1 MSRFLPSVAPE
12 IRAGHAAD
20 LNAIGAVLPY
30 LWPHDDPGMR
40 MRVALSVVVLFL
52 TAILNALLP
61 VLFALAIDRLTPRD
75 ASLIVVAPVA
85 LLLAYGFI
93 FWFSRSLND
102 ARFFS

>member
-20 LNAIGAVLPY
+20 LKAVGAVLPY

-61 VLFALAIDRLTPRD
+61 VLFALAIDRLTEGASKHA
-75 ASLIVVAPVA
+75 ASLLRAFLIIVDIPE
-85 LLLAYGFI
+85 F
-93 FWFSRSLND
+93 
-102 ARFFS
+102 